1 MTAIL
6 RLILLCCSLA
16 ILAGTSQAADIR
28 TSTNP
33 NCEISLSGQIVQG
46 DFDRIARLI
55 DEAYAKTDQTV
66 ASEGPQ
72 VRVCLNSP
80 GGSLNEAAK
89 IGNLLLDRWVGT
101 VVDDGATCLSACA
114 VTFMFGNFLSY
125 DFVGLD
131 RRLHV
136 NGRLGFHQPALEL
149 PPGGTYQSKDVEKAF
164 KLAMAAT
171 LQFVQLANHES
182 DIANSTFVKSDLL
195 EQMFAHEGQQ
205 FFYVDTVEK
214 ALRWEIDVFGF
225 DTVAG
230 MSERE
235 AYLVCDNM
243 MAANTTFYGGGNGWM
258 LEGFSEEDAGQ
269 STPIPGEKG
278 YYFDVNDTTVVV
290 TNSHC
295 TVGFHRWDDG
305 QPLELAAC
313 GGSKSGLR
321 NFPGNATCEHG
332 EWDKMRPVQQAALY
346 PMETPLRDLP
356 VAARKLRSELA
367 SIGALSGE
375 VSNTVPQPVDNR
387 NWQRVVGV
395 ASDDVL
401 WIRDCGSSKCE
412 KVGYLAPNQSGF
424 YITDCEGR
432 WCMVH
437 DQYDSFLGW
446 SHSRYMTAD

>member
-1 MTAIL
+1 
-6 RLILLCCSLA
+6 
-16 ILAGTSQAADIR
+16 
-28 TSTNP
+28 
-33 NCEISLSGQIVQG
+33 
-46 DFDRIARLI
+46 
-55 DEAYAKTDQTV
+55 
-66 ASEGPQ
+66 
-72 VRVCLNSP
+72 
-80 GGSLNEAAK
+80 
-89 IGNLLLDRWVGT
+89 
-101 VVDDGATCLSACA
+101 
-114 VTFMFGNFLSY
+114 MFGNFLSY

-149 PPGGTYQSKDVEKAF
+149 PPGGTYQSEDVEKAF

-225 DTVAG
+225 DTVEG
-230 MSERE
+230 LSERE

-243 MAANTTFYGGGNGWM
+243 MAANNVFYDGANGYM
-258 LEGFSEEDAGQ
+258 VGENLSREDLNDRKLMSGAM
-269 STPIPGEKG
+269 G
-278 YYFDVNDTTVVV
+278 YYFNANDTTTMV
-290 TNSHC
+290 TNSRC
-295 TVGFHRWDDG
+295 TVGFRRWESG
-305 QPLELAAC
+305 EPLILAAC
-313 GGSKSGLR
+313 GGSESGLR
-321 NFPGNATCEHG
+321 TFPGDAACLHNEP
-332 EWDKMRPVQQAALY
+332 EKMRPIPQAALY

-387 NWQRVVGV
+387 NWQRVVDV

-446 SHSRYMTAD
+446 SHSRYMAAD